1 MKIWIDF
8 SKYVKTKGEYGDL
21 IKELKAYSSRSV
33 RLILE
38 GKQSTPDEIAQA
50 YMILEDGCYMR
61 DYIGDDNG
69 KIVELWFEKV
79 LEH

>member
-1 MKIWIDF
+1 MNAKE
-8 SKYVKTKGEYGDL
+8 EYGGL

-33 RLILE
+33 RLMLE
-38 GKQSTPDEIAQA
+38 GKRSTPDEIATA
-50 YMILEDGCYMR
+50 YMVLEDGCYMR
-61 DYIGDDNG
+61 DYIADDSG